1 MRKVI
6 VAVAI
11 MAVLGLGA
19 SQAYASCG
27 TPTALGHTQDSYFLC
42 ADNGPVAAYA
52 YQLGAADITNTGL
65 IKIVCTAFDGAN
77 CFGASGAAG
86 DGKVTIESDWSIPGI
101 NNCPVDGAGGHR
113 IILAVQCADGQGLL
127 ASIGGSDAGFAYTVE
142 LVHPFDG
149 SNIAPIAAGNRTGRP
164 KIVGSVAASAGSA
177 TVNLHFETDP
187 LLYSDCDAG
196 SLGQFFGLCIDGF
209 TPTVTLGA
217 IRTSIQR
224 CGTNPDP
231 TLTRWTATS
240 VTPNATGDAVIT
252 VALPTDP
259 TMCLFIGGAANISG
273 STSPGITG
281 FVQLQGGL
289 AASPKAENVKASM
302 ANGKVTVTWSTPNEI
317 GLAALKVMASS
328 KSKDLFELATIQPKG
343 NGGSGFYS
351 SVLSMGDLKG
361 ARTIIIRSVLTDGT
375 TLDAAPVNF

>member
-6 VAVAI
+6 VAVAL
-11 MAVLGLGA
+11 MTVLGLGA
-19 SQAYASCG
+19 GQAYAACG
-27 TPTALGHTQDSYFLC
+27 TPTALGHTQDSYFQC

-52 YQLGAADITNTGL
+52 YQLGAAGTCSTGP
-65 IKIVCTAFDGAN
+65 IKIGCTAFDGAN
-77 CFGASGAAG
+77 CFGASGTDG

-101 NNCPVDGAGGHR
+101 VGCPVDASGGHR
-113 IILAVQCADGQGLL
+113 VILAVQCADGQGLL
-127 ASIGGSDAGFAYTVE
+127 ASIGGSDASFAYTVE

-149 SNIAPIAAGNRTGRP
+149 SEIAPIAAGNRTGRP

-177 TVNLHFETDP
+177 TVNLHFETSP
-187 LLYSDCDAG
+187 LIYSDCDPG
-196 SLGQFFGLCIDGF
+196 SLGMAFGACIDGF

-217 IRTSIQR
+217 IHTSIQR

-231 TLTRWTATS
+231 TLSRWTATA
-240 VTPNATGDAVIT
+240 VTPNATGDAVLT

-259 TMCLFIGGAANISG
+259 TMCLFIGGSANIGG

-281 FVQLQGGL
+281 FVQVQGGL
-289 AASPKAENVKASM
+289 SASPKAENVKASM

-317 GLAALKVMASS
+317 ELAALKVVASS
-328 KSKDLFELATIQPKG
+328 KSKGLFELATIQPKG

-351 SVLSMGDLKG
+351 TVLSMSELKG
-361 ARTIIIRSVLTDGT
+361 ARTIIIRSVLTNGT